1 MEYVDFASV
10 AQYQE
15 LSPGWSMSWLNVH
28 LDWII
33 DTGGA
38 EK

>member
-28 LDWII
+28 LGWII
-33 DTGGA
+33 DTWGA